1 MTLEERFEQENI
13 AGEKIAAILH
23 LRPFRNYAPPRY
35 DTEDGNKT
43 ARALV
48 GTIIQILEE
57 HELITNQSCHE

>member
-13 AGEKIAAILH
+13 AGAKIAELLH
-23 LRPFRNYAPPRY
+23 LRPFRNYTPPRY
-35 DTEDGNKT
+35 NTDYGNKT

-48 GTIIQILEE
+48 ATIIQILEE